1 MYLPTSQKVR
11 CGMEQLLQLGFLG
24 ILYGFGIS
32 GIVWLFGLL
41 ASLCYSA
48 IFKHND

>member
-1 MYLPTSQKVR
+1 
-11 CGMEQLLQLGFLG
+11 MEELLQLGFLG